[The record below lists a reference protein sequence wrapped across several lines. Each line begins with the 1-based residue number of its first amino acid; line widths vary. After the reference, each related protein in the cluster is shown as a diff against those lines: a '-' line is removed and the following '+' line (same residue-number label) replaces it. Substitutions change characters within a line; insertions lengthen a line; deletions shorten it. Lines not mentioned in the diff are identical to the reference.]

1 MKQERYA
8 LWATDEIT
16 KELLDELERVKKDN
30 IEYLLG
36 MDLYGEELVKE
47 YHRLRGTVEVLDDVI
62 DTIKEKGK
70 VVKRE

>member
-70 VVKRE
+70 VVKGE